1 MQRAGLNGA
10 EPTDSPQAEDM
21 QFVAAEDAAA
31 EPELDP
37 EPQSRPTRSSE
48 SRVLARQVAVQP
60 LEMIR
65 SERRQEIQLV
75 EVLRMLLRRRK
86 FDLCRRC
93 AASRAYSLQLGSAA
107 IKARGVVIDPNR
119 RPPRRSRPGP
129 RIAEPS
135 ITS

>member
-37 EPQSRPTRSSE
+37 EPPSRPTRSSE

-65 SERRQEIQLV
+65 SERQQEIQLV
-75 EVLRMLLRRRK
+75 E
-86 FDLCRRC
+86 FCGC
-93 AASRAYSLQLGSAA
+93 C
-107 IKARGVVIDPNR
+107 
-119 RPPRRSRPGP
+119 
-129 RIAEPS
+129 
-135 ITS
+135 